1 LFTPENSSS
10 TVIAHNGAG
19 YDAKF
24 ILKYCLSRGL
34 NPDKYIRQG
43 SRITYMYFRKFNL
56 RCIDSVNFFLQPL
69 KKLSDTYSIDTL
81 KGFFPHHFNTPE
93 NQTYIG
99 KIPDEEFYGPSNM
112 SEKDYKECK
121 QWYNQQSSVSD
132 WNFQNELKR
141 YCEADVELLAKT
153 VVKFRKMFKA
163 KPIDVDPFRYV
174 TLASLCVSIY
184 LNLFIP
190 EKTIVGN
197 GSDKKDSRVCREWL
211 NHLQNPDLRPQ
222 VPIILD
228 IDELNITDE
237 ERNCGKI
244 NPTKLFYPK
253 PKVSFTVDALD
264 RKRKHV
270 K

>member
-1 LFTPENSSS
+1 MKNFM
-10 TVIAHNGAG
+10 
-19 YDAKF
+19 
-24 ILKYCLSRGL
+24 GL
-34 NPDKYIRQG
+34 LTCQ
-43 SRITYMYFRKFNL
+43 
-56 RCIDSVNFFLQPL
+56 
-69 KKLSDTYSIDTL
+69 KKI
-81 KGFFPHHFNTPE
+81 
-93 NQTYIG
+93 
-99 KIPDEEFYGPSNM
+99 
-112 SEKDYKECK
+112 YKEFK
-121 QWYNQQSSVSD
+121 QWYDQQSSVSD

-153 VVKFRKMFKA
+153 VLKFRKMFKT

-197 GSDKKDSRVCREWL
+197 GSDKKDSRVCREWF
-211 NHLQNPDLRPQ
+211 NHLQNPDLRPE

-228 IDELNITDE
+228 IDELNITNE
-237 ERNCGKI
+237 KRNRGEI
-244 NPTKLFYPK
+244 NCTKLFYPK
-253 PKVSFTVDALD
+253 RKVSFTVDALD